1 MKRRRRRRRGVA
13 RRRGAAP
20 VTGGGSAGGPARD
33 AGRGAGAAVEFEDG
47 GTVDAIAASIR
58 AGGIPRASPRNG
70 GGSSCAVDDGGGSDG
85 AGGGEDSGAAGDG
98 DGSGAGGDGG
108 SRGAAGDGESSRV
121 GGDLFAARI
130 RGLIDM
136 QREVRTLAAAW
147 AESREP
153 GAEDHRARFAIETLR
168 SMVLRKMAELS
179 GRAEPASLDE
189 LDCLSRTLQRIEVAD
204 RYRRERTQAP
214 AEAESAAHPAERKP
228 PPSPEELRAMI
239 YPAVME
245 RFHPGRLGSK
255 PWEPWPD
262 APAPAEADGNGPE
275 TSPDPG
281 AGHFAW
287 DGPEPQ
293 SEQEA
298 RGAHGSEEAGGSEEE
313 GEARDPDGPGAAHD
327 RDGAR
332 EAEDT
337 DRAREFRARRA
348 HEAGRTRGAHDSA
361 RLGNPGGA
369 GGSWAGLS
377 GFY

>member
-13 RRRGAAP
+13 GRRGATP
-20 VTGGGSAGGPARD
+20 ETGGGSAGKPSQV
-33 AGRGAGAAVEFEDG
+33 AGRSARAAAEFEDG

-58 AGGIPRASPRNG
+58 AGGAPRDD
-70 GGSSCAVDDGGGSDG
+70 GGSSGAVDGGDGSG
-85 AGGGEDSGAAGDG
+85 AAGNGESARAGGGGEDSGTAGNG
-98 DGSGAGGDGG
+98 VGS
-108 SRGAAGDGESSRV
+108 GAAGDSDSSRA
-121 GGDLFAARI
+121 GDDLFTARI
-130 RGLIDM
+130 RALIDL
-136 QREVRTLAAAW
+136 QREGRALAAAW
-147 AESREP
+147 AERREP
-153 GAEDHRARFAIETLR
+153 GAEEHRARFAIESLR

-214 AEAESAAHPAERKP
+214 AEAESAVHPAERKP

-262 APAPAEADGNGPE
+262 APSPAEVDAGEPG
-275 TSPDPG
+275 TSPDTG
-281 AGHFAW
+281 CEHFAW
-287 DGPEPQ
+287 DGPETR

-298 RGAHGSEEAGGSEEE
+298 RVAHGSEEAG
-313 GEARDPDGPGAAHD
+313 EALDPDET
-327 RDGAR
+327 R

-337 DRAREFRARRA
+337 DRMREVRARRA
-348 HEAGRTRGAHDSA
+348 HEAGRMRRSHDSA
-361 RLGNPGGA
+361 RLGNAGGA
-369 GGSWAGLS
+369 GSSWAGLS